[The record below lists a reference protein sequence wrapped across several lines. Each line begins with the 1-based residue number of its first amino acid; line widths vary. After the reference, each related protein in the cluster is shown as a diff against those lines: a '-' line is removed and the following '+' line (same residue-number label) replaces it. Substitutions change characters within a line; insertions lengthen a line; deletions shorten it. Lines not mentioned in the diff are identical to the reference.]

1 MNVVFYVSAA
11 VAIVSTLLAISR
23 VNVIHGL
30 LYLVVSLFSVATIF
44 LVLGAPFAAA
54 LEVIVYA
61 GAIMVLIVFVVM
73 IVNPG
78 PRQIEQR
85 GQWLRFRMWIGPGFL
100 GLILIA
106 ELIDILGS
114 APGVPSGATRVPS
127 EQVGA
132 ALFGPYLLGVELAS
146 MLLLAG
152 LIGAY
157 HLGRREETV
166 EPQRGAVVIEKS
178 IVAPA
183 RTAGDG
189 QCSQPTPAPASQLP
203 EVKAHSE
210 IKGGKS

>member
-1 MNVVFYVSAA
+1 MNAVFYLSAA
-11 VAIVSTLLAISR
+11 VAIISTMLAISR
-23 VNVIHGL
+23 VNVMHGL

-78 PRQIEQR
+78 PRQVEER
-85 GQWLRFRMWIGPGFL
+85 GQWLRWRMWIGPGFL

-106 ELIDILGS
+106 ELVDVLGS
-114 APGVPSGATRVPS
+114 LPATPPSATRIAS

-132 ALFGPYLLGVELAS
+132 SLFGPYLLGVELAS
-146 MLLLAG
+146 LLLLTG
-152 LIGAY
+152 LIGAH

-166 EPQRGAVVIEKS
+166 KSEREQVVIEKA
-178 IVAPA
+178 ITVQPGA
-183 RTAGDG
+183 AGSAQRG
-189 QCSQPTPAPASQLP
+189 QPTLQPRQQP
-203 EVKAHSE
+203 EGQIRAEMKE
-210 IKGGKS
+210 GKS

>member
-1 MNVVFYVSAA
+1 MNNVFYISAA

-23 VNVIHGL
+23 ANVMHGL
-30 LYLVVSLFSVATIF
+30 LYLIVSLFSVATIF
-44 LVLGAPFAAA
+44 LVIGAPFAAA

-61 GAIMVLIVFVVM
+61 GAIMVLIVFAVM

-78 PRQIEQR
+78 PRHLER
-85 GQWLRFRMWIGPGFL
+85 REQWLRARAWIGPAFL

-106 ELIDILGS
+106 ELIAVLS
-114 APGVPSGATRVPS
+114 SLPATPPSATRIAS

-132 ALFGPYLLGVELAS
+132 SLFGPYLLGVELAS

-166 EPQRGAVVIEKS
+166 KSEREQVVIEKA
-178 IVAPA
+178 ITVQPGA
-183 RTAGDG
+183 AGNAQRG
-189 QCSQPTPAPASQLP
+189 QPTLQPRQQP
-203 EVKAHSE
+203 EGQIRVEMKE
-210 IKGGKS
+210 GKS

>member
-1 MNVVFYVSAA
+1 MNAVFYLSAG
-11 VAIVSTLLAISR
+11 VAIISTLLAISR
-23 VNVIHGL
+23 TNVMHGL
-30 LYLVVSLFSVATIF
+30 LYLIVSLFSVATIF
-44 LVLGAPFAAA
+44 LVIGAPFAAA
-54 LEVIVYA
+54 LEVIIYA

-78 PRQIEQR
+78 PRQLERREQR
-85 GQWLRFRMWIGPGFL
+85 RRARAWIGPGML

-114 APGVPSGATRVPS
+114 TPATPPGATRVVA
-127 EQVGA
+127 EQVSA

-166 EPQRGAVVIEKS
+166 EPQRGQVVIEKS
-178 IVAPA
+178 IMVRPG
-183 RTAGDG
+183 AGGDVQRG
-189 QCSQPTPAPASQLP
+189 QPTPTPPRPQP
-203 EVKAHSE
+203 EHIVYAEMKE
-210 IKGGKS
+210 GKS